1 MATDPLQSGVF
12 GFANGGPVADP
23 FDFSGITT
31 TPPTTAENLQDPYD
45 FSGIPATPY
54 QRPKPSVALDYA
66 YEQPVIAPYVPPV
79 VEGARTPDS
88 PDNPD
93 PTDPDNPDPTD
104 PPPTDTSWWR
114 DHLPG
119 FTFDSSTGAL
129 SVAEGQDEQAL
140 LANAYQEYYEMT
152 NLPRGELGG
161 GNYIDRVEEQDEAG
175 DSYYTYTLRYD
186 PDWRSNTGTTGGG
199 TTGGGTTGG
208 GTTGGG
214 TTGGGTT
221 GGGTTGGGT
230 TGGGTTGGGTTGGG
244 TTGGGTTGGG
254 TTGGGTTGGGTT
266 GGGTTGGGTT
276 GGGTTGG
283 GTTGGG
289 TTGGGTTGGGTTGGG
304 TTGGGTTGGG
314 TTGGGT
320 TGGGTTGGGTT
331 AAEWMNR
338 LPQGLRYSGG
348 RLEID
353 PAYSTGDPS
362 GRTYGWSYD
371 ESSER
376 DVFNPQDYLASIYER
391 MYGRRRGDIPALG
404 GGYGISRETMEDD
417 QSQWDQYSITGP
429 NMAGG
434 GMIRGP
440 SYLSGGIGSLGSTY
454 LR

>member
-289 TTGGGTTGGGTTGGG
+289 TTGGGTTGGGTT
-304 TTGGGTTGGG
+304 
-314 TTGGGT
+314 
-320 TGGGTTGGGTT
+320 

>member
-1 MATDPLQSGVF
+1 MATDPLQSGAF

-23 FDFSGITT
+23 FDFSGIAP
-31 TPPTTAENLQDPYD
+31 TPQTTAENLQDPYD
-45 FSGIPATPY
+45 FSGIPTTPY
-54 QRPKPSVALDYA
+54 QPPVRTPVSLDPSVAPGPPAPDSA
-66 YEQPVIAPYVPPV
+66 YEQPVIAPYVPPFV
-79 VEGARTPDS
+79 IGGRTPDN
-88 PDNPD
+88 PNNPD
-93 PTDPDNPDPTD
+93 PTDPDDPYKPPPTD
-104 PPPTDTSWWR
+104 PPTTDTSWWK

-129 SVAEGQDEQAL
+129 SVAEGEDVQSR
-140 LANAYQEYYEMT
+140 LARAYMEYYEMT

-175 DSYYTYTLRYD
+175 DSYYIYTLRHD
-186 PDWRSNTGTTGGG
+186 PDWRSNT
-199 TTGGGTTGG
+199 
-208 GTTGGG
+208 
-214 TTGGGTT
+214 
-221 GGGTTGGGT
+221 
-230 TGGGTTGGGTTGGG
+230 
-244 TTGGGTTGGG
+244 
-254 TTGGGTTGGGTT
+254 
-266 GGGTTGGGTT
+266 
-276 GGGTTGG
+276 
-283 GTTGGG
+283 
-289 TTGGGTTGGGTTGGG
+289 
-304 TTGGGTTGGG
+304 G

-362 GRTYGWSYD
+362 GRRYGWSYS
-371 ESSER
+371 ENAER
-376 DVFNPQDYLASIYER
+376 DVFNPQDYLASIWSR
-391 MYGRRRGDIPALG
+391 MYGRRKGDIPALG

-417 QSQWDQYSITGP
+417 GGSWDEYSITGP

>member
-289 TTGGGTTGGGTTGGG
+289 TTGGGTT
-304 TTGGGTTGGG
+304 
-314 TTGGGT
+314 
-320 TGGGTTGGGTT
+320 

>member
-230 TGGGTTGGGTTGGG
+230 TGGGTTGGGTT
-244 TTGGGTTGGG
+244 
-254 TTGGGTTGGGTT
+254 
-266 GGGTTGGGTT
+266 
-276 GGGTTGG
+276 
-283 GTTGGG
+283 
-289 TTGGGTTGGGTTGGG
+289 
-304 TTGGGTTGGG
+304 
-314 TTGGGT
+314 
-320 TGGGTTGGGTT
+320 

>member
-254 TTGGGTTGGGTT
+254 TTGGGTT
-266 GGGTTGGGTT
+266 
-276 GGGTTGG
+276 
-283 GTTGGG
+283 
-289 TTGGGTTGGGTTGGG
+289 
-304 TTGGGTTGGG
+304 
-314 TTGGGT
+314 
-320 TGGGTTGGGTT
+320 

>member
-266 GGGTTGGGTT
+266 GGGTT
-276 GGGTTGG
+276 
-283 GTTGGG
+283 
-289 TTGGGTTGGGTTGGG
+289 
-304 TTGGGTTGGG
+304 
-314 TTGGGT
+314 
-320 TGGGTTGGGTT
+320 

>member
-276 GGGTTGG
+276 GGGTT
-283 GTTGGG
+283 
-289 TTGGGTTGGGTTGGG
+289 
-304 TTGGGTTGGG
+304 
-314 TTGGGT
+314 
-320 TGGGTTGGGTT
+320 

>member
-1 MATDPLQSGVF
+1 MATDPLQSGAF

-23 FDFSGITT
+23 FDFSGIAP
-31 TPPTTAENLQDPYD
+31 TPQTTAENLQDPYD
-45 FSGIPATPY
+45 FSGIPTTPY
-54 QRPKPSVALDYA
+54 QPPVRTPVSLDPSVAPGPPAPDSA
-66 YEQPVIAPYVPPV
+66 YEQPVIAPYVPPFV
-79 VEGARTPDS
+79 IGGRTPDN
-88 PDNPD
+88 PNNPD
-93 PTDPDNPDPTD
+93 PTDPDDPYKPPPTD
-104 PPPTDTSWWR
+104 PPTTDTSWWK

-129 SVAEGQDEQAL
+129 SVAEGEDVQSR
-140 LANAYQEYYEMT
+140 LARAYMEYYEMT

-175 DSYYTYTLRYD
+175 DSYYIYTLRHD

-221 GGGTTGGGT
+221 GGGTTGGT
-230 TGGGTTGGGTTGGG
+230 TGGVMVPEDTP
-244 TTGGGTTGGG
+244 
-254 TTGGGTTGGGTT
+254 
-266 GGGTTGGGTT
+266 
-276 GGGTTGG
+276 
-283 GTTGGG
+283 
-289 TTGGGTTGGGTTGGG
+289 
-304 TTGGGTTGGG
+304 
-314 TTGGGT
+314 
-320 TGGGTTGGGTT
+320 GGTT

-362 GRTYGWSYD
+362 GRRYGWSYS
-371 ESSER
+371 ENAER
-376 DVFNPQDYLASIYER
+376 DVFNPQDYLASIWSR
-391 MYGRRRGDIPALG
+391 MYGRRKGDIPALG

-417 QSQWDQYSITGP
+417 GGSWDEYSITGP

>member
-254 TTGGGTTGGGTT
+254 TT
-266 GGGTTGGGTT
+266 
-276 GGGTTGG
+276 
-283 GTTGGG
+283 
-289 TTGGGTTGGGTTGGG
+289 
-304 TTGGGTTGGG
+304 
-314 TTGGGT
+314 
-320 TGGGTTGGGTT
+320 

>member
-320 TGGGTTGGGTT
+320 T

>member
-289 TTGGGTTGGGTTGGG
+289 TT
-304 TTGGGTTGGG
+304 
-314 TTGGGT
+314 
-320 TGGGTTGGGTT
+320 